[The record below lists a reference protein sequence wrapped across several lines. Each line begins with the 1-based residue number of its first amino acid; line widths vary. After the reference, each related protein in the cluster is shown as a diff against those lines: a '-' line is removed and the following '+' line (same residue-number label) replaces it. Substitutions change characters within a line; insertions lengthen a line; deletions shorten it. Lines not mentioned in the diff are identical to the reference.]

1 MSELPL
7 EDPAAGDILPSRRRK
22 KRSPWKSIVLKL
34 FFAAVFLTGL
44 YGSIRLGTE
53 MAMKRIAA
61 SASATA
67 ELANPVDTPITLG
80 RPGDPVYL
88 ALDRVTL
95 RNFFADYDSPGRRAS
110 ADLTGLSVRRITSP
124 LQMQATRAEADAVE
138 MKILSGPFAGSVYWV
153 HHTQMPDPSKFDPIL
168 SPVPGAVQ
176 NGEEN

>member
-7 EDPAAGDILPSRRRK
+7 EDAAAAAADTLPSRRRK

-34 FFAAVFLTGL
+34 FFAATFLTGL

-61 SASATA
+61 STTA
-67 ELANPVDTPITLG
+67 EPANPVDTPITLG

-153 HHTQMPDPSKFDPIL
+153 HHTQMPDPSKYDPIL

-176 NGEEN
+176 DREEN